1 MSACIAESLK
11 IPTGVLGLLDN
22 GRACITEN
30 HENLSLHFFSRV
42 EDPKFS
48 SFFSRVKRAEAF
60 CQV

>member
-48 SFFSRVKRAEAF
+48 SFFFKSKAG
-60 CQV
+60 